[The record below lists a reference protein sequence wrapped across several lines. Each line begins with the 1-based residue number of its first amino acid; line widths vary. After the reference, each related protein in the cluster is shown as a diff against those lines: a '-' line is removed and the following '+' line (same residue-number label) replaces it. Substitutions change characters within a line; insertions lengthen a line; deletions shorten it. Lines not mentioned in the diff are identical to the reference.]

1 MFLKKI
7 KNDITL
13 KVLHECMCEQILSVM
28 RPESLKG
35 SDTSSDN
42 LQGLLM
48 FQEINIHILFFFFT
62 ISFS

>member
-1 MFLKKI
+1 MSLKKI

-13 KVLHECMCEQILSVM
+13 KVMYECMCEQIFSVM
-28 RPESLKG
+28 RPESLKD

-48 FQEINIHILFFFFT
+48 FQEINVRIFFFLT